1 MKELARQVKMKE
13 SHGTKLS
20 PEALRIRQKRS
31 LEMGLDDIRLED
43 ADSEEPDEIYQNRD
57 MVDSMA
63 MTTTQGKNVNFE
75 MTRSRS

>member
-43 ADSEEPDEIYQNRD
+43 ADSEEPDEIY
-57 MVDSMA
+57 
-63 MTTTQGKNVNFE
+63 
-75 MTRSRS
+75 